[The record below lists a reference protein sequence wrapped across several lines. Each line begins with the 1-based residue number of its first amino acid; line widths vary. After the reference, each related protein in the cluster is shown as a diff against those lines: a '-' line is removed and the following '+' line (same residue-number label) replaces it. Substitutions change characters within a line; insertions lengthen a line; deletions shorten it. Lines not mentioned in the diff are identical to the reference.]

1 MPSNIKAEQ
10 IALSFASGVTV
21 GGMSLDDDDLC
32 PARTSRSSSVVV
44 IVNGACDVSSPLP
57 LDFMTYLQLLI

>member
-32 PARTSRSSSVVV
+32 PARTSRSSS
-44 IVNGACDVSSPLP
+44 SSMGRAMFHL
-57 LDFMTYLQLLI
+57 LYLLIS